1 MEEPRPEKVAVV
13 EEVRGKFTAADAV
26 VFTEYRGL
34 TVRDLAVLRN
44 ELRPA
49 GGEYKVYKNTLVRR
63 ATNELE
69 LDFDETLVGP
79 VALAFV
85 GQKPDGT
92 PGDAVLVAKAL
103 KAFAKTNPLLVIK
116 GGLLGDQVLDDTGVQ
131 ALADVAPREELL
143 ARLAGGLA
151 APLRNFAGLLQA
163 VPQSFAYALQ
173 ALIEQGGAPGAPA
186 PSEAPAADDTAAA
199 PATTDEE
206 NETSEAVAAGDDT
219 AEAPAAAPDENET
232 EENETTEAV
241 AAGDETAP
249 AAEEQE

>member
-13 EEVRGKFTAADAV
+13 EEVRGRFTDADAV

-34 TVRDLAVLRN
+34 TVRDLASLRN

-103 KAFAKTNPLLVIK
+103 KTFARTNPLLVIK
-116 GGLLGDQVLDDTGVQ
+116 GGLLGDQVLDDAGVQ
-131 ALADVAPREELL
+131 ALADVAPRDELL

-151 APLRNFAGLLQA
+151 APLRTFAGLLQA
-163 VPQSFAYALQ
+163 VPQSFAYGLQ
-173 ALIEQGGAPGAPA
+173 ALIDQGGAPAAPAPSEAPAPA
-186 PSEAPAADDTAAA
+186 PSEAPAADVTAEA
-199 PATTDEE
+199 PASTEE
-206 NETSEAVAAGDDT
+206 NETSEALAAGDD
-219 AEAPAAAPDENET
+219 
-232 EENETTEAV
+232 
-241 AAGDETAP
+241 TAP

>member
-13 EEVRGKFTAADAV
+13 EEVRGKFTDADAV

-34 TVRDLAVLRN
+34 TVRDLALLRN

-116 GGLLGDQVLDDTGVQ
+116 GGLLGDQVLDDAGVQ

-163 VPQSFAYALQ
+163 VPQTFAYALQ

-186 PSEAPAADDTAAA
+186 PSEAPAADATAEA

-206 NETSEAVAAGDDT
+206 NETT
-219 AEAPAAAPDENET
+219 EAPAPTE
-232 EENETTEAV
+232 EENETPASD
-241 AAGDETAP
+241 AGDETAP